1 MRAKEVQVPAAG
13 NEGVFAG
20 LQRAA
25 LLALGPLAAF
35 AIPEITT

>member
-1 MRAKEVQVPAAG
+1 MQVRAAG

-25 LLALGPLAAF
+25 LFIGLGRPLAAF
-35 AIPEITT
+35 AIPEIAT